1 MADAARPDDSAGDDV
16 FHGFMASSF
25 QNSYAVGAVTTQCPQ
40 FPQEMSMREF
50 FRPVL
55 AALSIALLAASV
67 AAISTSAAQAQAKDA
82 PAQAAQDQPP
92 AIKQIALTDKQI
104 DAVLASQKDM
114 DVITDK
120 LPENAQP
127 DPKVIAQL
135 EAVAKK
141 HGFAGYDD
149 YNNVIDNISL
159 VLGGIDPATKRYV
172 GSEAVIK
179 SQIALV
185 EADKKMNANEKKQAL
200 ENLNMALK
208 AKEPAI
214 ENKGNID
221 LVVKYYDKLTAV
233 LGEDNN

>member
-1 MADAARPDDSAGDDV
+1 
-16 FHGFMASSF
+16 
-25 QNSYAVGAVTTQCPQ
+25 
-40 FPQEMSMREF
+40 MREF
-50 FRPVL
+50 FRPAL
-55 AALSIALLAASV
+55 ASLSIALLAASI
-67 AAISTSAAQAQAKDA
+67 AALSSNAAQAQAKDA
-82 PAQAAQDQPP
+82 PAQAQDQTPT
-92 AIKQIALTDKQI
+92 IKQVALTDKQI

-114 DVITDK
+114 DAITDK

-149 YNNVIDNISL
+149 YNNIIDNISL
-159 VLGGIDPATKRYV
+159 VLGGIDPATKQYV

-208 AKEPAI
+208 AKEPPI